1 MRIKINFDFLVF
13 GLLLILGAFLGAC
26 FMYENKWDF
35 TNYHYYGPWAFLRGR
50 IGYDIA
56 PASVNTYFNPLIDMP
71 FYFMAKYFGDF
82 PQFVSAV
89 WGCFYGV
96 LLFVFYKICVL
107 FLGAG
112 NRLRCLKIALAMLIG
127 GSGYAVFFQISTTTN
142 EIQTAI
148 LVLWGFYLLVK
159 GLTCG
164 KTTSFVFA
172 GFLFGMAMGLKLTAV
187 IYCVSAGVSL
197 IFLFRNM
204 ERPLFKISVFAFF
217 GLTGFLLCNGY
228 WMWLMWT
235 HFDNPFFPFANA
247 IFKSEYYVF
256 FNYSDTRFLPKNWI
270 QFIFYPFFWIVHNER
285 YVSEL
290 TFIDPR
296 FAILWLIA
304 FVWLLL
310 FICGKTQTS
319 LPNKFLYL
327 FMFMSYVVWLSLFS
341 IIRYLIPVE
350 MLAAVVFVQVLF
362 LLDIKRVWLQILV
375 YPLIVVVIYIMLTVV
390 QESEIWGSRSNDI
403 KLIDVEDVQIRDN
416 SLIILYNMPLA
427 AVGAHLAEKADN
439 VRLIGTLQYNTIEQ
453 KDTDFSDKGKFR
465 KIKDELISSQA
476 DNIIALVRLWCSE
489 QCLNKIA
496 QDERLNRM
504 YCRKLKNNLDES
516 IFICR
521 YQKWFDGNETG
532 LKKEIDNLNNTFYWH
547 LH

>member
-1 MRIKINFDFLVF
+1 
-13 GLLLILGAFLGAC
+13 
-26 FMYENKWDF
+26 
-35 TNYHYYGPWAFLRGR
+35 
-50 IGYDIA
+50 
-56 PASVNTYFNPLIDMP
+56 
-71 FYFMAKYFGDF
+71 
-82 PQFVSAV
+82 
-89 WGCFYGV
+89 
-96 LLFVFYKICVL
+96 
-107 FLGAG
+107 
-112 NRLRCLKIALAMLIG
+112 
-127 GSGYAVFFQISTTTN
+127 
-142 EIQTAI
+142 
-148 LVLWGFYLLVK
+148 
-159 GLTCG
+159 
-164 KTTSFVFA
+164 
-172 GFLFGMAMGLKLTAV
+172 
-187 IYCVSAGVSL
+187 
-197 IFLFRNM
+197 
-204 ERPLFKISVFAFF
+204 
-217 GLTGFLLCNGY
+217 
-228 WMWLMWT
+228 MWT

-350 MLAAVVFVQVLF
+350 MLAAIVFVQVLF

-403 KLIDVEDVQIRDN
+403 KLIDVEEVQIRDN
-416 SLIILYNMPLA
+416 SLILLYNMPLA

-465 KIKDELISSQA
+465 KIKDELISSQS
-476 DNIIALVRLWCSE
+476 DNIIALVRLWCSD

-504 YCRKLKNNLDES
+504 YCRKLKNNLDGS

-521 YQKWFDGNETG
+521 YQKWFDGNEKG
-532 LKKEIDNLNNTFYWH
+532 LKKEIDNMANSFYWH